1 MTKTLSPEQFK
12 LKVSEIKD
20 LTRIK
25 ALNSSS
31 IATQKVFMDTT
42 TELRLRY
49 NELYS
54 YGYTDEQIHKEWAR
68 V

>member
-1 MTKTLSPEQFK
+1 MKTLTLEQFK
-12 LKVSEIKD
+12 LKVAEIKE

-49 NELYS
+49 NDLYAH
-54 YGYTDEQIHKEWAR
+54 GYTDEQIRAEWAR